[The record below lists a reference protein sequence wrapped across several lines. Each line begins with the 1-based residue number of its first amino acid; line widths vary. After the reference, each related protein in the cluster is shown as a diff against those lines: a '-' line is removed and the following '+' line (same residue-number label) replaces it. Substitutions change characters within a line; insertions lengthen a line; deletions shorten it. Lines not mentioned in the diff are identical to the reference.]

1 MFEKKYYNTPKP
13 SMPFTHGIHPVLEAI
28 HSGKEIEKILIRRGL
43 KNESTAEI
51 FKICL
56 ERNIPI
62 QEVPEEKLNRVTLK
76 PHQGIIAFLGLIE
89 YQNIENIVPL
99 LFEEGKTPLLVILDR
114 ITDVRNVGAICRSAL
129 CAGAQ
134 AVIVPSR
141 GAAQMNEDA
150 IKSSAGAIHQ
160 IPICRSYNLKDTIQ
174 FLKNS
179 GLKIIGVTE
188 KANTLVYKEDFSG
201 PVVLILGSE
210 EDGISPEYLKLC
222 DATVKIPLQGPVES
236 LNVSVATAVA
246 LFEVVRQ
253 RT

>member
-1 MFEKKYYNTPKP
+1 MFEKKFYNTPKV
-13 SMPFTHGIHPVLEAI
+13 SMPFTHGIHPVLEAL

-43 KNESTAEI
+43 KNEATTEI
-51 FKICL
+51 FKICK

-62 QEVPEEKLNRVTLK
+62 QEVPEEKLNRVTQK
-76 PHQGIIAFLGLIE
+76 PHQGMIAFLGLIE
-89 YQNIENIVPL
+89 YQNIENIVPF
-99 LFEEGKTPLLVILDR
+99 LFEQAKTPLLVILDR

-160 IPICRSYNLKDTIQ
+160 IPICRSYNLKETIQ
-174 FLKNS
+174 FLKDS
-179 GLKIIGVTE
+179 GIKIVGVTE
-188 KANTLVYKEDFSG
+188 KATQLMYQVEFTE
-201 PVVLILGSE
+201 PTCLIMGSE

-222 DATVKIPLQGPVES
+222 DVTCKIPIQGPVES
-236 LNVSVATAVA
+236 LNVSVAAAVA

-253 RT
+253 RG

>member
-1 MFEKKYYNTPKP
+1 MYEKKYYNTPKV
-13 SMPFTHGIHPVLEAI
+13 SMPFTHGIHPVLEAL

-43 KNESTAEI
+43 KNEAVTEI
-51 FKICL
+51 FKICK
-56 ERNIPI
+56 ERNIPV

-76 PHQGIIAFLGLIE
+76 PHQGIIAFLGLVE
-89 YQNIENIVPL
+89 YQNIENIVPF
-99 LFEEGKTPLLVILDR
+99 LFEQGKTPLLVILDR
-114 ITDVRNVGAICRSAL
+114 VTDVRNVGAICRSAL
-129 CAGAQ
+129 CAGAG

-160 IPICRSYNLKDTIQ
+160 IPICRSYNLKETIQ
-174 FLKNS
+174 FLKDS
-179 GLKIIGVTE
+179 GIKIVGVTE
-188 KANTLVYKEDFSG
+188 KSKNMMYQVNFTE
-201 PVVLILGSE
+201 PTCIIMGSE

-222 DATVKIPLQGPVES
+222 DDTCKIPIQGPVES

-253 RT
+253 RN

>member
-1 MFEKKYYNTPKP
+1 
-13 SMPFTHGIHPVLEAI
+13 MPFTYGVHPVLEAL
-28 HSGKEIEKILIRRGL
+28 HSGKEIEKILIKRGL

-51 FKICL
+51 FKICT

-62 QEVPEEKLNRVTLK
+62 QQVPEEKLDRTTMK

-99 LFEEGKTPLLVILDR
+99 IFEEGKTPLLVILDR

-134 AVIVPSR
+134 AVIIPSR

-150 IKSSAGAIHQ
+150 IKSSAGAIHL
-160 IPICRSYNLKDTIQ
+160 IPICRSYNLKETIQ
-174 FLKNS
+174 FLRDS
-179 GLKIIGVTE
+179 GIKVVGVTE
-188 KANTLVYKEDFSG
+188 KTNTLIYKVDFNE
-201 PVVLILGSE
+201 PTVLIMGSE
-210 EDGISPEYLKLC
+210 EEGISPEYLKLC
-222 DATVKIPLQGPVES
+222 DVTCKIPLQGTVES

-253 RT
+253 RG